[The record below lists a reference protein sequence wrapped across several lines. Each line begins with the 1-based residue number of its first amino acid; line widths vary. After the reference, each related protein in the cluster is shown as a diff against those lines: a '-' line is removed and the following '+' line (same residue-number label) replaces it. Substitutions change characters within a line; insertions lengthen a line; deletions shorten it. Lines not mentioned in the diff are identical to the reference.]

1 MFQHFIYDYKLLK
14 KDVDPDE
21 RIEAKPDDGDPQ
33 SAERRRRH
41 RLTRFTPAQL
51 QQLTQQ
57 VTHGVSH
64 VTQQVTHVTQQVTQ
78 HVTDIALLRFLVC
91 FICVTSNTIT

>member
-14 KDVDPDE
+14 KDVDPNE
-21 RIEAKPDDGDPQ
+21 RIEVKPDDGDPQ
-33 SAERRRRH
+33 SAERHHH
-41 RLTRFTPAQL
+41 RLIPAQL

-57 VTHGVSH
+57 MTDVTHH

-78 HVTDIALLRFLVC
+78 HVADLALLRSLVC
-91 FICVTSNTIT
+91 FICVTSSTIT